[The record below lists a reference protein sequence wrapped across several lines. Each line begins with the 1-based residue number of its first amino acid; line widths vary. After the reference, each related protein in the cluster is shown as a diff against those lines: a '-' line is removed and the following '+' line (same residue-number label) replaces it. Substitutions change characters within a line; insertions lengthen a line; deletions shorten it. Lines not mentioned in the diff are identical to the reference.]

1 MILNQNAVKKIGKRQ
16 YFQNAP
22 QITIKIQEENF
33 NKINFSLEGKMFYSN
48 GMVMEK
54 EWERFKSQEK
64 SLQWKSYYEM
74 ESELMRQTY
83 R

>member
-1 MILNQNAVKKIGKRQ
+1 MLLRLQLKFR
-16 YFQNAP
+16 
-22 QITIKIQEENF
+22 EENF

-64 SLQWKSYYEM
+64 SLQWKSYYEDGIRIN
-74 ESELMRQTY
+74 ETTY